1 MSIFVGAPE
10 EYGGGYSPVYMGAY
24 TPHDTVFGATM
35 DPKTLVTKSKA
46 ELTKLK
52 EEQQKIAN
60 LRASNTSTKK
70 DANQNII
77 NINKVLDKLEAAS
90 KAAPAQASPKAAPA
104 PASPKAAPAPA
115 SPKPPAAA
123 KPAAAPTKPP
133 AAAKPAAAPTKPAAA
148 AGVTRSAALG
158 KVAEKAAVCDSSE
171 VTQKLEADNTLISK
185 LKDSVQEE
193 TNRAATINSKVKE
206 LKVALSNAEAAL
218 QKARDE
224 LSGKTGEHEGAT
236 TALAEAEES
245 VKTCSSSI
253 ASVDA
258 NVGKLGSG
266 LATLQGEIEA
276 LTKHQDETLAM
287 LEETGAAGK

>member
-10 EYGGGYSPVYMGAY
+10 EYGGGYSPAYMGAY

-35 DPKTLVTKSKA
+35 DPKTLATKSKA

-60 LRASNTSTKK
+60 LRASNTKTKM
-70 DANQNII
+70 DANQNVI

-90 KAAPAQASPKAAPA
+90 KAAPA

-123 KPAAAPTKPP
+123 KAAAAP
-133 AAAKPAAAPTKPAAA
+133 AKAAAAPS
-148 AGVTRSAALG
+148 VTRSAALG

-171 VTQKLEADNTLISK
+171 VTQKLEADNQIISN
-185 LKDSVQEE
+185 LKDAVQTE

-206 LKVALSNAEAAL
+206 LKTALSNAEAAL

-224 LSGKTGEHEGAT
+224 LNGKTGEHAGAT

-253 ASVDA
+253 AAVYA
-258 NVGKLGSG
+258 NVGMLGSG
-266 LATLQGEIEA
+266 LVTLQGEIEA
-276 LTKHQDETLAM
+276 LTKHQEETLQE
-287 LEETGAAGK
+287 LGETGAAAK

>member
-1 MSIFVGAPE
+1 M
-10 EYGGGYSPVYMGAY
+10 
-24 TPHDTVFGATM
+24 
-35 DPKTLVTKSKA
+35 
-46 ELTKLK
+46 
-52 EEQQKIAN
+52 
-60 LRASNTSTKK
+60 
-70 DANQNII
+70 
-77 NINKVLDKLEAAS
+77 
-90 KAAPAQASPKAAPA
+90 
-104 PASPKAAPAPA
+104 
-115 SPKPPAAA
+115 
-123 KPAAAPTKPP
+123 
-133 AAAKPAAAPTKPAAA
+133 
-148 AGVTRSAALG
+148 
-158 KVAEKAAVCDSSE
+158 AEKAAVCDSSE

-287 LEETGAAGK
+287 LEETGTSKA

>member
-1 MSIFVGAPE
+1 MSIFVGPPADYG
-10 EYGGGYSPVYMGAY
+10 YGGGYSPAYMGAY

-35 DPKTLVTKSKA
+35 DPKTLAKKPAT
-46 ELTKLK
+46 ELTQLLK
-52 EEQQKIAN
+52 EQTQIFN
-60 LRASNTSTKK
+60 LRSTKK
-70 DANQNII
+70 AAKDEAKTNIDHI
-77 NINKVLDKLEAAS
+77 NEALK
-90 KAAPAQASPKAAPA
+90 KAAGGGAPAAAATAAATKAAAA
-104 PASPKAAPAPA
+104 PASPKAAPKA
-115 SPKPPAAA
+115 
-123 KPAAAPTKPP
+123 AAAPAK
-133 AAAKPAAAPTKPAAA
+133 AAAVSAKAAAAPS
-148 AGVTRSAALG
+148 VTRSAALG
-158 KVAEKAAVCDSSE
+158 KVAEKAAVCDSSD
-171 VTQKLEADNTLISK
+171 VTQKLEADNTLISS
-185 LKDSVQEE
+185 LKDKVQEE

-287 LEETGAAGK
+287 LEETAGK